1 VTAPRRRPLVA
12 GNWKM
17 HPSDRQAAAA
27 LAQAVA
33 EATSGARA
41 EVVVCPPAIW
51 LLEVASALH
60 GTSVGVGAQTM
71 HAEESGAFT
80 GEISPLMLAGVAG
93 YVILGHSERRRY
105 AGETDEAV
113 AAKVASAVAHR
124 LVPIAAIGESLEE
137 RSEGTT
143 ERVIE
148 RQLRAAISRLGRLPG
163 SGLVVAYEPVW
174 AIGTGDAASA
184 ADAQAAAALIRG
196 LLRDADPEAADTVR
210 ILYGGSVAPG
220 MAEAYFAQP
229 DVDGAL
235 VGGASLD
242 PAGFAAIVRAAG

>member
-1 VTAPRRRPLVA
+1 VTNSRRPLVA

-17 HPSDRQAAAA
+17 HPTDRQAAVA

-33 EATSGARA
+33 EATTGASA

-51 LLEVASALH
+51 LVEVATALR
-60 GTSVGVGAQTM
+60 GTGVGVGAQTM
-71 HAEESGAFT
+71 HDQESGAFT

-93 YVILGHSERRRY
+93 YVILGHSERRQY
-105 AGETDEAV
+105 AGETDDEV
-113 AAKVASAVAHR
+113 AAKVASAVAHG
-124 LVPIAAIGESLEE
+124 LVPIAAIGERAEE
-137 RSEGTT
+137 RANGAT

-148 RQLRAAISRLGRLPG
+148 RQLRAAISRLDRLAG
-163 SGLVVAYEPVW
+163 TNLVIAYEPIW
-174 AIGTGDAASA
+174 AIGTGDAASS

-196 LLRDADPEAADTVR
+196 LLHEADPDGAHEVR
-210 ILYGGSVAPG
+210 ILYGGSVAPETAG
-220 MAEAYFAQP
+220 AYFAQP

-242 PAGFAAIVRAAG
+242 AAGFASIARAAG